1 MLTIKDLPQTQQLD
15 SRAMSAVSGGH
26 RGHGYAYGKKYENSG
41 VVVGGDVSGVVQSG
55 GSGNIGIGGSFND
68 SFDKNKGTI
77 TFNF

>member
-15 SRAMSAVSGGH
+15 SRAMAAVSGGH
-26 RGHGYAYGKKYENSG
+26 RGRGHGYGKYENSG
-41 VVVGGDVSGVVQSG
+41 VVVKGDVSGVVQNG